1 MPRYAYIPVHKT
13 TNDIPPHLTID
24 EFQDKKVIKIDSTE
38 ISKEEYEWLKK
49 ELKESCY
56 CFSCDSKMKF
66 VAPKRKH
73 QHFSHISRRECF
85 AAESLAHASVKRNL
99 YERFKKRG
107 YKVAVERSFQ
117 FHNKQLY
124 TDIAVM
130 EKKDI
135 LAIEVQ
141 ASPGIKLST
150 IAERTST
157 YAEAD
162 IPTAWVVILDSFF
175 GEGKFTSTKENV
187 LVHYDDG
194 TSGYEEKLLPYSTAT
209 PFIVTSEIPKSF
221 LFLMEQY
228 KYIIAVNHEGH
239 FFMIRRVKIEGYV
252 FEIYRIEQDKVVD
265 TLLKTDITTLVYRSA
280 DKHEDPDHELL
291 HNDGNHKEED
301 ESLEGEKL
309 LEEWGIPFDTAYQ
322 EEQEQLKTE
331 TAIDILQII
340 EETKKREQLHNKKE
354 RLLEAY
360 NQQIIE
366 SVEHLKAAKQSFQ
379 DLEHKLSVQ
388 YSEIE
393 ELNLKRVK
401 DKELDEI
408 NERKQAEIELKKRE
422 QADLQLY
429 LQHERTKKESMKKER
444 SESEERAI
452 KLNPLLQSIG
462 EFFHSHTVDD
472 LKRLKFSYI
481 GLSHY
486 VYNYL
491 DNDSLGAIPY
501 REFEAYL
508 DRDLH
513 ELLNQVFIEKEGN
526 ERIERQNAEDQQKK
540 NKLCESIQ
548 EMQLQAD
555 FFIVRDIDAWRSKSL
570 QEVEKLHKRV
580 KAHYQKLTQL
590 TLF

>member
-1 MPRYAYIPVHKT
+1 MPRYAYIPVHNV
-13 TNDIPPHLTID
+13 TNNIPPHLTID

-66 VAPKRKH
+66 VAPKNKH

-194 TSGYEEKLLPYSTAT
+194 TSGYEEKLLPYTAAT

-239 FFMIRRVKIEGYV
+239 FFMIRRVKIEGDV

-265 TLLKTDITTLVYRSA
+265 TLLKTDIRTIVYHSE

-291 HNDGNHKEED
+291 HNDGSHKEED
-301 ESLEGEKL
+301 ELLEGGKL

-354 RLLEAY
+354 RLLKAY

-366 SVEHLKAAKQSFQ
+366 TVEHLKAIKQAFH

-388 YSEIE
+388 YTEIE
-393 ELNLKRVK
+393 QLNLKRVK
-401 DKELDEI
+401 EKELDEI
-408 NERKQAEIELKKRE
+408 NEKKQAEIERKKRE

-429 LQHERTKKESMKKER
+429 LEHERTKKERMKKER

-452 KLNPLLQSIG
+452 ELNPLLQSIR
-462 EFFHSHTVDD
+462 EFFLSHTVDD

-481 GLSHY
+481 DLSYY
-486 VYNYL
+486 VYDYLESKSLIAIHYSEFRKCL
-491 DNDSLGAIPY
+491 DND
-501 REFEAYL
+501 
-508 DRDLH
+508 LH
-513 ELLNQVFIEKEGN
+513 QLLNQILIQKDQNPQSIRESTQDQKEKE
-526 ERIERQNAEDQQKK
+526 
-540 NKLCESIQ
+540 KLCKSIQ
-548 EMQLQAD
+548 EIQLKTNC
-555 FFIVRDIDAWRSKSL
+555 FIERDIAKLRGKSL
-570 QEVEKLHKRV
+570 KELKKTYKILTGYYHK
-580 KAHYQKLTQL
+580 KAQM